1 MNDEDKW
8 VEEAF
13 LQGQRYIAGLEEE
26 IAELKAQYKVLMDD
40 MYRRLNG
47 RDIKIANLEAQ
58 VEQLRGFVQW
68 VADREHMTVEV
79 TPKMAREAR
88 AALAGNED

>member
-1 MNDEDKW
+1 MSYEDKW

-13 LQGQRYIAGLEEE
+13 LQGQRYIVSLEEE
-26 IAELKAQYKVLMDD
+26 IAEL
-40 MYRRLNG
+40 R
-47 RDIKIANLEAQ
+47 AQ